1 MTTNHEQPSMPD
13 EPKQQGRQTI
23 FRESDAR
30 IVPMQSECQSECDKP
45 GNTGAGR
52 APRISRDS
60 DRAPSVLRD
69 GTAVIIRLGRS
80 HTFATGVLERM
91 PSFPPRVHRRMV
103 QRWLGVPGLFVE
115 VR

>member
-13 EPKQQGRQTI
+13 EPKQQGRQTTL
-23 FRESDAR
+23 RESDGR
-30 IVPMQSECQSECDKP
+30 IVPTTLDYQSSEQKP
-45 GNTGAGR
+45 SNTGAGK
-52 APRISRDS
+52 AARILRDS

-80 HTFATGVLERM
+80 HTFAMGVLERM
-91 PSFPPRVHRRMV
+91 PSFPPRVHRRVV